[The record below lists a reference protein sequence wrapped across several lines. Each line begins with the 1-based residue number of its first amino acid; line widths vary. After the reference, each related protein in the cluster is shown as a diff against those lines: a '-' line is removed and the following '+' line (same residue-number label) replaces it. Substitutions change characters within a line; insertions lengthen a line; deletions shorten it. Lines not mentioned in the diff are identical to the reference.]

1 MLHWRLIPL
10 LASILRDVV
19 GEQHRLR
26 FGRSLIRRA
35 MAQSRTIL
43 AIGLILCTGGC
54 GVSYKPLPAGALAGR
69 VELYDYSPT
78 AIQIGDVEQIWWCGA
93 GVNPTDTTQFSD
105 TIQYSSINLSN
116 HVRYGP
122 IPVLAETQGAWDSVF
137 VCNPKVIMGSF
148 ANPLGNGET
157 YTYAMY
163 YVALGATAN
172 NFIGVA
178 FSKDGLSWKKYPH
191 PVISPETSDGYGVG
205 QPSVYNTDQHGAIR
219 MFYEDTSFGEHHVE
233 AVSSDGVHFSIVGT
247 LTIHGLDPDYETW
260 GDMAY
265 EPQSGYWYGL
275 FNSPFRDPSTTG
287 GVTERGQY
295 GVKLFRIPDASLLT
309 GATPWELLTPV
320 DTNLTGY
327 ESNFIPGF
335 LRDKYGNL
343 VSPQGI
349 QMLMSISVP
358 APPWNASPVEAG
370 SSGNIGTW
378 KIAPFTWTPGKPSL
392 AFQRYFNQTSHEV
405 TTGWVDPHGNFSMQ
419 MTLGHL
425 YQSPQQGATV
435 PFYGCK
441 SGSTDYFV
449 SLNRDCEGTR
459 ILGINGYGYSAPVAG
474 LNLVPMYRCSTGH
487 DHFVSADPQCEGQST
502 QQLLGYV
509 LP

>member
-1 MLHWRLIPL
+1 
-10 LASILRDVV
+10 
-19 GEQHRLR
+19 
-26 FGRSLIRRA
+26 
-35 MAQSRTIL
+35 
-43 AIGLILCTGGC
+43 
-54 GVSYKPLPAGALAGR
+54 
-69 VELYDYSPT
+69 
-78 AIQIGDVEQIWWCGA
+78 
-93 GVNPTDTTQFSD
+93 
-105 TIQYSSINLSN
+105 
-116 HVRYGP
+116 
-122 IPVLAETQGAWDSVF
+122 
-137 VCNPKVIMGSF
+137 
-148 ANPLGNGET
+148 
-157 YTYAMY
+157 
-163 YVALGATAN
+163 
-172 NFIGVA
+172 
-178 FSKDGLSWKKYPH
+178 
-191 PVISPETSDGYGVG
+191 
-205 QPSVYNTDQHGAIR
+205 
-219 MFYEDTSFGEHHVE
+219 
-233 AVSSDGVHFSIVGT
+233 
-247 LTIHGLDPDYETW
+247 
-260 GDMAY
+260 
-265 EPQSGYWYGL
+265 
-275 FNSPFRDPSTTG
+275 
-287 GVTERGQY
+287 
-295 GVKLFRIPDASLLT
+295 LT

-320 DTNLTGY
+320 DTNLAGY

-358 APPWNASPVEAG
+358 APAWNVSPGEAG
-370 SSGNIGTW
+370 SSGSIGTW
-378 KIAPFTWTPGKPSL
+378 KIAPFTWTPGKPLL
-392 AFQRYFNQTSHEV
+392 AFQRYSNQTSHEV

-449 SLNRDCEGTR
+449 SLNRDCEGAR